1 MDRSSKAPHSQ
12 GDSTIALTITT
23 ISGDLEAGTAIGW
36 SPPPDGT
43 AEGSHTLSA
52 TTAGEIISSNSSC
65 ATLPADIDFFLQVA
79 IGSELASWAALKK
92 LSALHRLTDRLFLY
106 RMELSAGLWRRR
118 ARLR

>member
-12 GDSTIALTITT
+12 GDSTIPPTITA

-36 SPPPDGT
+36 SPPPDDSE
-43 AEGSHTLSA
+43 EGSRTLSA
-52 TTAGEIISSNSSC
+52 KTAGEISSSSC
-65 ATLPADIDFFLQVA
+65 ATLPADIDYFLQVGTV
-79 IGSELASWAALKK
+79 GSELASCAALKK